1 MAQNNEYMGPS
12 VQSSACSYATLSRYN
27 NGTQGVLSLNTAL
40 PVTSG
45 RYVTPTFSPPPGYNT
60 ISSRTNAPLCV
71 NYNTIQNAYGN
82 GAGSCSG
89 NFVAKLCQ

>member
-27 NGTQGVLSLNTAL
+27 NGTQGVVSL

-45 RYVTPTFSPPPGYNT
+45 RYITPTFNSPPGYNT
-60 ISSRTNAPLCV
+60 ISTRTNTPLCV
-71 NYNTIQNAYGN
+71 SYNTIQKSYGS

-89 NFVAKLCQ
+89 NFVARLCQ